1 MINVLRLEFFR
12 LKKSK
17 LFWILLGVT
26 ALLPVIS
33 ALATTLRLSVID
45 AITSSGSEMS
55 GALEQFRSAVTTSIM
70 SSLGMIGYGATLL
83 PLITASVVLSKEFAD
98 GTMRNA
104 ILANKKRSELYFAY
118 VTVAFTVG
126 AAYMSAFMMTSL
138 IIIAP
143 IYGFGDLTAGQI
155 VSAIFCSLAL
165 GLLSI
170 AFAQSCVCM
179 FLFAVR
185 KQWATILFP
194 ILITL
199 LVPDIMQTAIILIT
213 TILGFQGDTL
223 SYTAMSW
230 IPFYNASL
238 FNAGAIDGALVG
250 KIALYDLLFT
260 AVFTVSGYFTFEKAD
275 LK

>member
-33 ALATTLRLSVID
+33 ALATTLILSIID

-70 SSLGMIGYGATLL
+70 SGLGMIGYGATLL

-155 VSAIFCSLAL
+155 VSAIFCCR
-165 GLLSI
+165 LLLRK
-170 AFAQSCVCM
+170 AAYVC
-179 FLFAVR
+179 FCSPYASNGRLYCSPYLSR
-185 KQWATILFP
+185 CWCLILCKR
-194 ILITL
+194 
-199 LVPDIMQTAIILIT
+199 Q
-213 TILGFQGDTL
+213 
-223 SYTAMSW
+223 
-230 IPFYNASL
+230 
-238 FNAGAIDGALVG
+238 
-250 KIALYDLLFT
+250 
-260 AVFTVSGYFTFEKAD
+260 
-275 LK
+275 

>member
-26 ALLPVIS
+26 ALLPIIT
-33 ALATTLRLSVID
+33 ALASSLILSIID
-45 AITSSGSEMS
+45 AITSSDASFGNL
-55 GALEQFRSAVTTSIM
+55 AEQFRSSVTTSIM
-70 SSLGMIGYGATLL
+70 SSLGMVGYGATLL

-104 ILANKKRSELYFAY
+104 ILANKKRGELYFAY
-118 VTVAFTVG
+118 LIIALTVG
-126 AAYMSAFMMTSL
+126 ASYMLAFMLTSL

-143 IYGFGDLTAGQI
+143 IYGFGGLSAGQA
-155 VSAIFCSLAL
+155 VSAVFCSFAL
-165 GLLSI
+165 GILSV
-170 AFAQSCVCM
+170 AFAQSCACM

-199 LVPDIMQTAIILIT
+199 LVPDIMNTVIVLIT
-213 TILGFQGDTL
+213 TVLGMQGDAL
-223 SYTAMSW
+223 SYTATSW
-230 IPFYNASL
+230 IPFYNAAL
-238 FNAGAIDGALVG
+238 YDAGAIDGALVG
-250 KIALYDLLFT
+250 KIALYYVLFT
-260 AVFTVSGYFTFEKAD
+260 AIFTVSGYFTFEKAD